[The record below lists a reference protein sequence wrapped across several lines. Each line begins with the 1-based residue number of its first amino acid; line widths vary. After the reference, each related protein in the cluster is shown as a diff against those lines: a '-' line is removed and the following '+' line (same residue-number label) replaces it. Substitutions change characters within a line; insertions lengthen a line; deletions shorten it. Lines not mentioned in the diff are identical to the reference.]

1 MGTRTYLR
9 PPERRRQLLDA
20 ASRLLDRG
28 GFGAITMVAVAQE
41 AGASRRLVYDHFA
54 DLAELCEAL
63 FEDRAA
69 RYATAID
76 AAAAAADPDPD
87 GRRLALPAV
96 TALLAIPPADL
107 RAIHLVL
114 ADSGT
119 PELSGAR
126 ELLRTHLLARW
137 LPALASAGLAADVA
151 GALLWATASSVVAL
165 ADQVHRGELRRPD
178 AERLAE
184 AIVAALPQVV
194 AATQTDLTSDPS
206 TDHPTDPIPEPVP

>member
-69 RYATAID
+69 RYAAAID
-76 AAAAAADPDPD
+76 AAAAAADPD

-96 TALLAIPPADL
+96 AALLAIPPADL

-126 ELLRTHLLARW
+126 DLLRTHLLARW

-165 ADQVHRGELRRPD
+165 ADQVHRGELARPD

-194 AATQTDLTSDPS
+194 AATQTD
-206 TDHPTDPIPEPVP
+206 HPTDPIPEPIP